1 MMRLALLCIVTLAI
15 ASTVG
20 LVISSTVASH
30 IDAATLKGFLDAP
43 KHTRSTIGKILPM
56 GDPIDDPKPN
66 NVKH

>member
-20 LVISSTVASH
+20 LAILSTVALH
-30 IDAATLKGFLDAP
+30 IDTATLKGFLDAP
-43 KHTRSTIGKILPM
+43 KHARSMIGKIRPM

-66 NVKH
+66 KH